1 MSHLNAEEVRKLD
14 SVIKAGVEMKERHKI
29 EREGL
34 NEAIKAVAEST
45 GLKPKIKFTSI
56 TVAFFKANYTEESE
70 FHDEV
75 ESILESTGRV

>member
-45 GLKPKIKFTSI
+45 GLKPKSIRTSI
-56 TVAFFKANYTEESE
+56 TVAFKANYTEESE